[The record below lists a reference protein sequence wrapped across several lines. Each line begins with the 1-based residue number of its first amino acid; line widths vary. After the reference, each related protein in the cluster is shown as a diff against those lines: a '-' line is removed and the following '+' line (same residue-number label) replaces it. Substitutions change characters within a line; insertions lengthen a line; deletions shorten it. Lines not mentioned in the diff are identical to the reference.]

1 MGVFSTIALAKAGK
15 FKGGTDSIFNVK
27 NAGVGYGKVSAKA
40 PRRAALIARLNA
52 ISKQIANGTIKVP
65 SK

>member
-1 MGVFSTIALAKAGK
+1 
-15 FKGGTDSIFNVK
+15 
-27 NAGVGYGKVSAKA
+27 VGYGTVSTLA

-52 ISKQIANGTIKVP
+52 VSKQIASGKIKVP